1 MLDITT
7 ISRQSLGKVVS
18 YYADGADDYYAKTA
32 APCNGKVPAPRHW
45 ACPGR

>member
-18 YYADGADDYYAKTA
+18 YYADGADDYYAKDGGAMQWQGA
-32 APCNGKVPAPRHW
+32 AQRHW